1 MKTQVSMKR
10 INRWTAGDRIVIRS
24 VWDDKVQAAW
34 PVTVVSDSP
43 EALVLFLAVGTMYKI
58 RHISE
63 DLVSRMPLGKWQLIE
78 REWTRDMI
86 RIMLPG
92 HNHAYL
98 GFWDQN
104 RRFERWYI
112 NLEREYERTSAGI
125 DFVDLFLD
133 VVIDAD
139 AGKWRWKDESE
150 LDCAVSLGLIS
161 GEEADLI
168 RAEGFVALRRLA
180 ASASPF
186 CQGWAYWE
194 PDPDWTIPSLDTA
207 WNS

>member
-1 MKTQVSMKR
+1 MKR
-10 INRWTAGDRIVIRS
+10 INRWTAGDRIFMRS

-43 EALVLFLAVGTMYKI
+43 EALVLFLAAGTMYKI

-139 AGKWRWKDESE
+139 TRKWHWKDEPE
-150 LDCAVSLGLIS
+150 LDCAVSLGLLS
-161 GEEADLI
+161 EEEVDLI
-168 RAEGFVALRRLA
+168 RAEGCAALGRFA
-180 ASASPF
+180 ASAPPF
-186 CQGWAYWE
+186 SQGWENWVPE
-194 PDPDWTIPSLDTA
+194 PDWPIPVFPSGCD
-207 WNS
+207 S